1 MTQVEAP
8 ASLSRWTTPEG
19 RLVTVIL
26 IRCGLRASDACTLA
40 FDCVL
45 HDGQGSPYLR
55 YYNHKMRRE
64 AAGPHRRR
72 AGRPKSATSSAGSQA
87 GGRAGT
93 PICSPR
99 STATPG
105 GQHPLTYYSYR
116 GMLNRWLVT
125 CDIRDEHGDPVH
137 LTPHQWRHTFACRL
151 INKDVPQEVI
161 RVLLDHQFDPDDGA
175 LRPYH

>member
-1 MTQVEAP
+1 MHGWDDTLPVTALLFPGDIPPRPPRLTRHLAEHVMTQVEAP

-45 HDGQGSPYLR
+45 HDGQSSPYLR

-64 AAGPHRRR
+64 AASPSTASWKPNPRPAAQGRRPVAGP
-72 AGRPKSATSSAGSQA
+72 
-87 GGRAGT
+87 GT

-116 GMLNRWLVT
+116 GMPTAGW
-125 CDIRDEHGDPVH
+125 
-137 LTPHQWRHTFACRL
+137 
-151 INKDVPQEVI
+151 
-161 RVLLDHQFDPDDGA
+161 
-175 LRPYH
+175 